1 MLRWTIKFTL
11 PLTPLENNNRG
22 NENKANMAVGVAAV
36 IFTLSKKVRTGQF
49 IQSIPSDTKLQA
61 ISFELWDFGCGE
73 IVF

>member
-1 MLRWTIKFTL
+1 MLGWTIKFTL

-49 IQSIPSDTKLQA
+49 IQSIP
-61 ISFELWDFGCGE
+61 
-73 IVF
+73 